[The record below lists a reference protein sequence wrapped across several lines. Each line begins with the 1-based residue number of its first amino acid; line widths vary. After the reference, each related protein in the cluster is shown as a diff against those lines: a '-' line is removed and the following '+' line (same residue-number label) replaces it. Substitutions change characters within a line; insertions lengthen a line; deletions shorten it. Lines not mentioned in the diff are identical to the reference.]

1 MTMRRARGFLS
12 NEGGASAVEFVLVLP
27 LLLLLT
33 IGTIYLTFMLQA
45 ASSLHFA
52 VEDAARCAAVKTT
65 VCSDGASTITYAT
78 SRYSGP
84 GLTALTFTPVAA
96 QACGYQ
102 VSGAGTFSFRTG
114 LMTLSV
120 PLNATACFPT

>member
-1 MTMRRARGFLS
+1 MTKRRARGFLS

-65 VCSDGASTITYAT
+65 VCSDTATTITYAT
-78 SRYSGP
+78 GRYSGP
-84 GLTALTFTPVAA
+84 GLTSLTFTPLAA

-102 VSGAGTFSFRTG
+102 VSGAGTFSLRTG